1 MHYIHCHQGIDLN
14 KGGTVGYLS
23 SLLDGMQRLG
33 DFESKDGLKHA
44 FLFPDIGPN
53 DRLPSHIEESL
64 KYNSPFSVAYE
75 DSEHLKYRD
84 SREWFHSTIPLTEAM
99 KINLK
104 KITSIHI
111 HGAYNFLPVYNM
123 LRLAGIEND
132 VVKILTTHNPW
143 KPEEE
148 DIFHF
153 NKHKSD
159 AELHRDFPKEAA
171 YRHFL
176 KMRDDFAFKMAD
188 VLFFP
193 TEHSMDGY
201 YESWPEFADIV
212 KDKPVYFTTTGT
224 EKKEVNLPREH
235 MRSSLGIPKDAKVFL
250 YLGRFIPMRGFDLY
264 EKVAKQIL
272 AKHNNA
278 YFLAVGEKRAKQS
291 IDSDRWIEV
300 AYTTSPGDYLNMADA
315 CVMANRGSYFDLGM
329 IEALGLGVHLIAAR
343 VGGYKYLEGR
353 TRGVSFFEKESE
365 EGLFKACDE
374 FCTLDLEIM
383 EDGKHDNIELYE
395 SEMTPEK
402 FAANYKDTIDKMY
415 RELDIEPKNRDI
427 ARIFYPNSRVS
438 LQPDKKSTSPSK
450 PNTTRTSVDTFA
462 NVINIKKP
470 QRSTE
475 EEAVELFKKGM
486 FQPSI
491 NAFYDALQ
499 ENGDVPRIRR
509 KLAEVLYAVGNK
521 SEALKHLE
529 LAKKQIPNNKN
540 LRKRIIQIRY
550 GNYAFWL
557 EDHPFI

>member
-1 MHYIHCHQGIDLN
+1 MHYIHCHQGVDLN

-23 SLLDGMQRLG
+23 SLLDGMERLG

-53 DRLPSHIEESL
+53 DRLPNHVEENL
-64 KYNSPFSVAYE
+64 KFNSPFSIAYE

-153 NKHKSD
+153 NKNKSE
-159 AELHRDFPKEAA
+159 AELQRDLPKEAS
-171 YRHFL
+171 YRYFL
-176 KMRDDFAFKMAD
+176 KMRDDFAFRMAD

-201 YESWPEFADIV
+201 YESWSEFADIV
-212 KDKPVYFTTTGT
+212 KDKPVYFTITGT
-224 EKKEVNLPREH
+224 EKKEVSLPREQ
-235 MRSSLGIPKDAKVFL
+235 MRKSLGIPEDAKVFL

-272 AKHNNA
+272 AKHENA
-278 YFLAVGEKRAKQS
+278 YFLAVGEKREKAS
-291 IDSDRWIEV
+291 IDSKHWIEIG
-300 AYTTSPGDYLNMADA
+300 YTTSPGDYLNMADA

-329 IEALGLGVHLIAAR
+329 IEALGLGVHLIAAK

-353 TRGVSFFEKESE
+353 TRGVSFFEKESAE
-365 EGLFKACDE
+365 SLFKACDE
-374 FCTLDLEIM
+374 FCTLDLSTM
-383 EDGKHDNIELYE
+383 EDGKLDNIKLYE
-395 SEMTPEK
+395 AEMTPEK
-402 FAANYKDTIDKMY
+402 FASNYKDTIDTIY
-415 RELDIEPKNRDI
+415 RDLNIKPKNRDI
-427 ARIFYPNSRVS
+427 ARIFYPNSRVNS
-438 LQPDKKSTSPSK
+438 EPKQNIKSSNSPRK
-450 PNTTRTSVDTFA
+450 NTTTVS
-462 NVINIKKP
+462 NVTNTKKGYK
-470 QRSTE
+470 SKE
-475 EEAVELFKKGM
+475 EEAVALFKQGL

-491 NAFYDALQ
+491 HVFYEAIKEDN
-499 ENGDVPRIRR
+499 ESPRLRR
-509 KLAEVLYAVGNK
+509 KLAEVLYSIGNK
-521 SEALKHLE
+521 GEALKQLE
-529 LAKKQIPNNKN
+529 LARKKIPNNKN
-540 LRKRIIQIRY
+540 LRRRFMKMKY
-550 GNYAFWL
+550 GSFVFWIK
-557 EDHPFI
+557 DKSFI